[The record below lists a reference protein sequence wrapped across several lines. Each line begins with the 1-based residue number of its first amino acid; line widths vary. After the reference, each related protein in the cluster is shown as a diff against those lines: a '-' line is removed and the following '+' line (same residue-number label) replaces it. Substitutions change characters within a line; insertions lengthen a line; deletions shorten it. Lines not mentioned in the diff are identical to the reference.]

1 VSRLRWSH
9 AVPDGLAARFAL
21 LLAGALVAI
30 NLVAVALL
38 SSERQRLG
46 RALSEG
52 RAIERLALI
61 VPLIE
66 AAAPEDR
73 ARIAELAEDRFA
85 RVELEAEPIVG
96 AGETDARATLLLRQ
110 TLAALGSG
118 ATEVRAAALSAP
130 RGGRDGPP
138 AERLA
143 LSVEIAPADGRAPA
157 WLNIVA
163 RPSRRPPDAERL
175 PLLLVLLLSLAAV
188 LAVGLLFIR
197 RLTRPLAALAAA
209 ARAAGRGD
217 QSARVAETGARELRE
232 TARAFNEMQTRIARF
247 DAERT
252 RTLAAVGHDLRTPIT
267 SLRIRAE
274 MLDEPDREPMVR
286 TLDEMTVMADGLV
299 AYARGQGDAE
309 EVVAV
314 DLAALL
320 GRLCAERGAGFVS
333 TRPATVRGRP
343 VALARAFGNLVDN
356 ALRYGSA
363 ARVRVDPVEDD
374 AVVTVDDDGPGIPP
388 ERIEAMFEPFVRG
401 EASRS
406 LETGGVG
413 LGLAIARAI
422 IRAHGGDVTLA
433 NRDDGGLRARILLPL
448 DRTAG

>member
-1 VSRLRWSH
+1 MRWTR
-9 AVPDGLAARFAL
+9 AIPDGLAARFAL
-21 LLAGALVAI
+21 LLAGALVAV

-66 AAAPEDR
+66 AAPPEDR

-85 RVELEAEPIVG
+85 RVEIEAAPIVG
-96 AGETDARATLLLRQ
+96 LGEADARATALLRQ

-118 ATEVRAAALSAP
+118 ATEVRAGALSTQ
-130 RGGRDGPP
+130 RGERDRPP
-138 AERLA
+138 VERLA
-143 LSVEIAPADGRAPA
+143 LSVAIPAADGDAPA

-163 RPSRRPPDAERL
+163 RPSRPPPEAERG
-175 PLLLVLLLSLAAV
+175 PLLVVLLLSLAAV

-217 QSARVAETGARELRE
+217 RTARVAETGARELRE

-274 MLDEPDREPMVR
+274 MLDEPEREPIVR
-286 TLDEMTVMADGLV
+286 TLVEMTVMADGLV

-309 EVVAV
+309 EVVPV

-320 GRLCAERGAGFVS
+320 DRICGERGAGFAT
-333 TRPATVRGRP
+333 TRRATVRGRP

-356 ALRYGSA
+356 ALRYGGA
-363 ARVRVDPVEDD
+363 ARVTLDRDEGDSI
-374 AVVTVDDDGPGIPP
+374 VTVDDDGPGIPP
-388 ERIEAMFEPFVRG
+388 ERIEAMFEPFARG

-406 LETGGVG
+406 VETGGAG
-413 LGLAIARAI
+413 LGLAIARTI
-422 IRAHGGDVTLA
+422 VRAHGGEVTLV
-433 NRDDGGLRARILLPL
+433 NREGGGLRARILLPL
-448 DRTAG
+448 DRAD